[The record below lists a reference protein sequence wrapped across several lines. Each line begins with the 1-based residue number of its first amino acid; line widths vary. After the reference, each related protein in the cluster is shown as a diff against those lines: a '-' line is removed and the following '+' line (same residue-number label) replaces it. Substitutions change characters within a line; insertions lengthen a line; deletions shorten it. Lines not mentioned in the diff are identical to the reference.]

1 MVLAVQGI
9 GLVGVAAMMFYTYL
23 QQRRGNISVRGFV
36 AWLLIWAGLGV
47 VISYPSLFYPV
58 METLQIPST
67 ADFIF
72 SVGLFVTLAGL
83 FILHSR
89 VTRVQKRLNKLVED
103 DAVDNPLRRSEE

>member
-1 MVLAVQGI
+1 MVLAVQGV

-23 QQRRGNISVRGFV
+23 QKRRGNISVRGFV
-36 AWLLIWAGLGV
+36 AWLLIWVGLGL

-72 SVGLFVTLAGL
+72 SVGLFVSLAGL
-83 FILHSR
+83 FILHVR
-89 VTRVQKRLNKLVED
+89 VTRLSTRLNQYVENE
-103 DAVDNPLRRSEE
+103 AVDNSVIDEER